1 MPQLT
6 IRDVPEE
13 MIHALKTRAAEH
25 GRSPEAELRVIL
37 EQVLTS
43 DSSDFWGEARKLR
56 AQTAARRHTPSEI
69 LIREVRDER

>member
-6 IRDVPEE
+6 VRDVPEE
-13 MIHALKTRAAEH
+13 IVWALKARAAEH
-25 GRSPEAELRVIL
+25 GRSPEAELRAIL

-56 AQTAARRHTPSEI
+56 ARTAGRHQTPSEV
-69 LIREVRDER
+69 LIREMRDER